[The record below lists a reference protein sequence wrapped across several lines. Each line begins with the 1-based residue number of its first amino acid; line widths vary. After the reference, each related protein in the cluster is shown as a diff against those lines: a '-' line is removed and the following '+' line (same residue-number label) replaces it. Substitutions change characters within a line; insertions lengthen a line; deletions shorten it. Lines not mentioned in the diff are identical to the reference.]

1 MLIQGSQ
8 LIDTPIMG
16 LQTGTELAKISSAI
30 INPHDLSIIAYE
42 VTGANLD
49 HHPSLLRTADIREVS
64 DIGMIID
71 SNDEFIEVNDVIK
84 IKDIYELHFQLID
97 KHVIDEK
104 QNKIGKVTDY
114 TLEVDGFVIQQLNIK
129 RPLLKSFSD
138 AELLVHRS
146 QIIEINDTT
155 IVIKSGA
162 ENARPVMRTAGA
174 YVNPF
179 RQNPTQPEAVNSS
192 RP

>member
-1 MLIQGSQ
+1 
-8 LIDTPIMG
+8 MG
-16 LQTGTELAKISSAI
+16 LQTGSELARIDTAI
-30 INPHDLSIIAYE
+30 INPHNLSVIAYV
-42 VTGANLD
+42 VTGPNLD
-49 HHPSLLRTADIREVS
+49 HHPSLLRVADIREVS
-64 DIGMIID
+64 DIGMIVD
-71 SNDEFIEVNDVIK
+71 SSDEFVEVDDVIK
-84 IKDIYELHFQLID
+84 LKNIYDLHFQLVD

-114 TLEVDGFVIQQLNIK
+114 TIEVEGFVIQQLNIK

-162 ENARPVMRTAGA
+162 ENARPVMRTASN

-179 RQNPTQPEAVNSS
+179 RQGHTQPEVINGRSS
-192 RP
+192 